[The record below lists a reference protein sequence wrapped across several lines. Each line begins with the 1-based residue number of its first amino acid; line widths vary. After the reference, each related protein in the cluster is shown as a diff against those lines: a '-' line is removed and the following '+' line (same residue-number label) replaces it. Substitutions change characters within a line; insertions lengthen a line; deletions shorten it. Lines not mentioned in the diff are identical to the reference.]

1 MKNTH
6 KSTMEQPL
14 ARACD
19 NILTDQVSLI
29 FSVRKFPPSCSRFQE
44 NKTSL
49 KKSKFAATY

>member
-6 KSTMEQPL
+6 NSTMEQPL